1 MSMLSAFLPLIYV
14 QISPERLTLTN
25 PKTGQ
30 TLSEVPE
37 LALSPP
43 PRRRILAAGPQARLA
58 AASEPAEVV
67 NPFAHPRSLISDF
80 VLAEHLL
87 KYQLRRLQAGGWL
100 AASPHIVIHP
110 LGDPEGGFTQVE
122 LRALRELGSAAGA
135 SKVNVWTGRPLTDE
149 ELLARKP
156 PAQGGIWE

>member
-1 MSMLSAFLPLIYV
+1 MLSAFVSLIYV
-14 QISPERLTLTN
+14 QISPERLTLKN

-30 TLSEVPE
+30 ALSEVPE

-58 AASEPAEVV
+58 AASEPAEIV

-80 VLAEHLL
+80 VLAEQLL
-87 KYQLRRLQAGGWL
+87 KYQLKRMHAGGWL
-100 AASPHIVIHP
+100 GASPHIVIHP

-122 LRALRELGSAAGA
+122 LRALRELASAAGA
-135 SKVNVWTGRPLTDE
+135 SKVNVWTGHPLTDE
-149 ELLARKP
+149 ELLARRP
-156 PAQGGIWE
+156 PAQGGVWE

>member
-1 MSMLSAFLPLIYV
+1 MLSAFLPLIYV
-14 QISPERLTLTN
+14 QISPKRLTLKD

-80 VLAEHLL
+80 ILAEQLL
-87 KYQLRRLQAGGWL
+87 KYQLRRMHRRAWL

-122 LRALRELGSAAGA
+122 LRALRELANAAGA

-149 ELLARKP
+149 ELLTRKP
-156 PAQGGIWE
+156 PAQGGVWE

>member
-1 MSMLSAFLPLIYV
+1 MLSAFLPLIYV
-14 QISPERLTLTN
+14 QISPERLTLKD

-80 VLAEHLL
+80 ILAEQLP
-87 KYQLRRLQAGGWL
+87 KYQLRRMHRRAWL

-122 LRALRELGSAAGA
+122 LRALRELANAAGA

-149 ELLARKP
+149 ELLTRKP
-156 PAQGGIWE
+156 PAQGGVWE

>member
-1 MSMLSAFLPLIYV
+1 MLSAFISLIYV
-14 QISPERLTLTN
+14 QISPERLTLKD

-80 VLAEHLL
+80 ILAEQLL
-87 KYQLRRLQAGGWL
+87 KYQLKIGR
-100 AASPHIVIHP
+100 ASC
-110 LGDPEGGFTQVE
+110 
-122 LRALRELGSAAGA
+122 RER
-135 SKVNVWTGRPLTDE
+135 V
-149 ELLARKP
+149 
-156 PAQGGIWE
+156 